1 MTGHRAAS
9 PVTADLSGCGHDS
22 LLPVMEG
29 LGKASTLLC
38 TPPLYGGRDYQAH
51 PPQPAA
57 TCALSNRPESVKAG
71 RDFVAETLSAWGM
84 DGLADVAELV
94 VSELI
99 TNALRHGVSPAR
111 TRPGDSPVRL
121 RLLAQA
127 PFVMCMVTDPGPDIP
142 VLKTSD
148 PAAESG
154 RGLTVVEACSVRW
167 GWHLLD
173 EGGKVVWALLR

>member
-1 MTGHRAAS
+1 MTGYRAAS
-9 PVTADLSGCGHDS
+9 PVTADLCSSGHNS
-22 LLPVMEG
+22 PLLTDDAGG
-29 LGKASTLLC
+29 LGTASTLLS
-38 TPPLYGGRDYQAH
+38 TPPLAGGQGY
-51 PPQPAA
+51 PPQPTA

-71 RDFVAETLSAWGM
+71 RDFITKTLSGWGM
-84 DGLADVAELV
+84 DELAEVAELV

-99 TNALRHGVSPAR
+99 TNALRHGIPSAR
-111 TRPGDSPVRL
+111 ARLGDHPVRV
-121 RLLAQA
+121 RLLAQS

-142 VLKTSD
+142 VLKASGT
-148 PAAESG
+148 AAESG

>member
-1 MTGHRAAS
+1 MTGYRAAS
-9 PVTADLSGCGHDS
+9 PVTADLCGSGHDS
-22 LLPVMEG
+22 PLLADTAEG
-29 LGKASTLLC
+29 LGMASTLLC
-38 TPPLYGGRDYQAH
+38 TPRSGGLSDA
-51 PPQPAA
+51 PQPTA
-57 TCALSNRPESVKAG
+57 TCALSGCPESVKAG
-71 RDFVAETLSAWGM
+71 RDFIIRTLSGWGM
-84 DGLADVAELV
+84 DELADVAELV

-99 TNALRHGVSPAR
+99 TNALRHGIPSAR
-111 TRPGDSPVRL
+111 TRPGDHPVRV
-121 RLLAQA
+121 RLLAQP

-142 VLKTSD
+142 VLQASD